1 MNKNLILAALAA
13 VAVGCNNDDVL
24 VDNQKDANVPIAFT
38 TFADKAT
45 RGSTKPDG
53 TEFVLESF
61 HQTFAVYGTKKS
73 KVDGS
78 ISYVFGDNA
87 TAITQT
93 TKYNGVTCT
102 YNGDTSTDPTGEW
115 IYSPHRYWDT
125 QAVYKFMAYAPANA
139 PIRYIYG
146 AAGDEVGATGY
157 KFLSTAPYT
166 IKGQNLQMPINGY
179 AGPGKAPYATAA
191 EINTGF
197 DGIQK
202 NNGFFTPLSDIDIM
216 VTNNVATEDGAIHK
230 TSDSDVDL
238 IFSHTLAKIN
248 VKMDV
253 ETNAP
258 ATTGTAGYKVNVT
271 SVNLANFLSTGAYD
285 SSAPSK
291 WIVDNST
298 SAGKVNY
305 DFNRT
310 PGVQLDEAGKYFIES
325 LVMPQEISADQ
336 KVTLEYTVTSIDAE
350 GNEYSE
356 VFKYE
361 TTLGEIFKIDDSS
374 PIATDF
380 VSNGNYTVSFTINPE
395 LRIIMFDA
403 GVAEWATKIS
413 SEETIE

>member
-45 RGSTKPDG
+45 RTPDKPTGSD
-53 TEFVLESF
+53 FFLEDY
-61 HQTFAVYGTKKS
+61 HLTFAVYGTKKAN
-73 KVDGS
+73 VGGEV
-78 ISYVFGDNA
+78 SYVFGDNA
-87 TAITQT
+87 TAITQI

-102 YNGDTSTDPTGEW
+102 FDDSDPAPTGEW
-115 IYSPHRYWDT
+115 VYSPHRYWDT

-230 TSDSDVDL
+230 TTDSDVDL

-258 ATTGTAGYKVNVT
+258 TTGTAGYKVNVT

-305 DFNRT
+305 DFYRT

-325 LVMPQEISADQ
+325 LVMPQAINANQ
-336 KVTLEYTVTSIDAE
+336 VVTLKYTITSIDAA
-350 GNEYSE
+350 GNTYSE
-356 VFKYE
+356 DFVYQ
-361 TTLGEIFKIDDSS
+361 TTLGEIFKVGTTT
-374 PIATDF
+374 PIANEYL
-380 VSNGNYTVSFTINPE
+380 SNSNYTITFHLNPE
-395 LRIIMFDA
+395 NNVIKFDA
-403 GVAEWATKIS
+403 GVAKWATKIS